1 MKTAKELR
9 LKITYEIELNDVRM
23 PQEAYDQLTD
33 AAENGI
39 DINIFDP
46 GKYPDAGDWLVE
58 NVSERGCMDW
68 EAEIINV
75 S

>member
-1 MKTAKELR
+1 MKTVKELR
-9 LKITYEIELNDVRM
+9 LKITYEIELNDVKM
-23 PQEAYDQLTD
+23 PQEVYDQLTD
-33 AAENGI
+33 AIENGDDI
-39 DINIFDP
+39 DIFNP
-46 GKYPDAGDWLVE
+46 GKHPDAGDWLVE